1 MTTDCEMF
9 NPAAET
15 GCVVALHCSLGSGR
29 QWARLGD
36 ALAGTHRLFAPDL
49 CGYGANRGPV
59 DLPMTLAREVELVRA
74 DLTEATGPIH
84 LVGHSYGGAIAF
96 KLATDSAFA
105 SRVRSLTLIE
115 PVLPTVLRDNAADR
129 RLHDRFASLGQAV
142 HQDLWDGAFMEAID
156 RFTAFWNGSESSGP
170 LPAKAR
176 LRMIEQVE
184 RLAFDFMAALG
195 EEDVAAAAGRIRVPT
210 LLVSGGLSP
219 YLTQRIAYRLASI
232 IPGAQLRHF
241 PAAGHMLPITHAEQ
255 VNREIVAHIGH
266 AEGLATTTPKSAD
279 VIRLHRDAAEMSERA
294 ERGQAAGDRT
304 SDARAA
310 FGCGGRA
317 SPRLSRKVSPS

>member
-1 MTTDCEMF
+1 MLTVSQPLT
-9 NPAAET
+9 PAAET

-29 QWARLGD
+29 QWARLGE
-36 ALAGTHRLFAPDL
+36 ALTGTHRLFAPDI

-96 KLATDSAFA
+96 KLATDSSFA
-105 SRVRSLTLIE
+105 SQVRSLTLIE
-115 PVLPTVLRDNAADR
+115 PVLPTLLRDNAADR

-142 HQDLWDGAFMEAID
+142 HQDLWDGAFTEAID
-156 RFTAFWNGSESSGP
+156 RFTAFWNGSASSGP

-195 EEDVAAAAGRIRVPT
+195 EADVAAAAARIRVPS
-210 LLVSGGLSP
+210 LMISGGLSP

-232 IPGAQLRHF
+232 IPGANLRHL
-241 PAAGHMLPITHAEQ
+241 AGGGHMLPITHAEQ
-255 VNREIVAHIGH
+255 VNREILAHIGH
-266 AEGLATTTPKSAD
+266 AEGLAATATVSVD
-279 VIRLHRDAAEMSERA
+279 VIPLNRDAAE
-294 ERGQAAGDRT
+294 
-304 SDARAA
+304 
-310 FGCGGRA
+310 
-317 SPRLSRKVSPS
+317 